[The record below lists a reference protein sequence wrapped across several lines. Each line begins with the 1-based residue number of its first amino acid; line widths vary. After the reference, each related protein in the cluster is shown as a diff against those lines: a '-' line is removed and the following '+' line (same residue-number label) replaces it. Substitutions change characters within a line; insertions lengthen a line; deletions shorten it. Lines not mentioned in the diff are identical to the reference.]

1 MKPLRYFA
9 LLFSLFVPQAPAIA
23 AADTPLKV
31 VQSGS
36 LLSVEGWLE
45 TNATREIA
53 WSVLTDYEHFPEF
66 VPGILA
72 NRVLETQG
80 RVKTVAQSGEIVTG
94 LFKLRYEGTM
104 RIEETPDEGLSILFL
119 SGPFKEVRGE
129 WRMER
134 AEKKRPLR
142 LVYRMNMDMMKTP
155 FPPPLAPII
164 AEQQVRTWV
173 DMFGRE
179 MDKRMDKRMDNR
191 ADNQMERRKAK

>member
-1 MKPLRYFA
+1 MKPLRYFP
-9 LLFSLFVPQAPAIA
+9 LLFSLLVAQAPAIA
-23 AADTPLKV
+23 GADTPLTV
-31 VQSGS
+31 IQSGGE
-36 LLSVEGWLE
+36 LTVEGWLE
-45 TNATREIA
+45 TGASRKIA

-66 VPGILA
+66 VPGIRV

-80 RVKTVAQSGEIVTG
+80 RVKTIAQSGEVVTG
-94 LFKLRYEGTM
+94 MFKLLYEGTM
-104 RIEETPDEGLSILFL
+104 RIEEFPDEGLSILFL

-155 FPPPLAPII
+155 FPPPLAPSI

-179 MDKRMDKRMDNR
+179 MDKRMDNR
-191 ADNQMERRKAK
+191 VDNQMERRKAK

>member
-9 LLFSLFVPQAPAIA
+9 LLFSLLVPQASAIA
-23 AADTPLKV
+23 AADTPLTV
-31 VQSGS
+31 IQSGS

-45 TNATREIA
+45 TRATREIA
-53 WSVLTDYEHFPEF
+53 WSVLTDYEHFSDF
-66 VPGILA
+66 VPGIRA
-72 NRVLETQG
+72 NRVLESQG
-80 RVKTVAQSGEIVTG
+80 RVKTVAQSGEVVTG
-94 LFKLRYEGTM
+94 MFKLLYEGTM
-104 RIEETPDEGLSILFL
+104 RIEEYPDEGLSILFL

-155 FPPPLAPII
+155 FPPPLAPSI

-173 DMFGRE
+173 DVFARE
-179 MDKRMDKRMDNR
+179 MDKRMDNR
-191 ADNQMERRKAK
+191 VDNQMERRKAK